1 MENSSSIIV
10 ERRAE
15 FHDLFGGEEFLEN
28 SVIEATQQL
37 WQVVGI
43 LYGEKA
49 ADRSFDHLVGACFP
63 RAVRDYGW
71 RQALEEEA
79 NGIYSD
85 TPAGTL
91 LHDLTAYADYGIFVG
106 LSRTVEERELII
118 GKQVEDGLALL
129 LLISSTLADAKTS
142 PVWRIVTKAH
152 ARWKIDLGLPV
163 DRDDLV
169 LLSGLAEQSVRNR
182 LSGKDREIHGTS
194 DHIEAD
200 EALKWLK
207 SQKKFVTS
215 LWRFQDDTG
224 AIDELE
230 TAVQQPIFVPVAH
243 DRTLFHPGL
252 NKGGAYFVGER
263 GSELKFTDFDEALR
277 ALQEMQTPAWRR
289 PSEKGRWTLV
299 RGIDWRRVDRDQLE
313 GETPLTII

>member
-1 MENSSSIIV
+1 MENSSSIIA
-10 ERRAE
+10 ERQAE

-37 WQVVGI
+37 WQVAGI

-49 ADRSFDHLVGACFP
+49 ADGAFDQLVGACFP
-63 RAVRDYGW
+63 HAVREYGW

-85 TPAGTL
+85 TQAGTL

-118 GKQVEDGLALL
+118 GKQVEDGLAVL
-129 LLISSTLADAKTS
+129 LLISSTFADAKTS

-152 ARWKIDLGLPV
+152 ARWRIDLGLPV

-194 DHIEAD
+194 DHVEAD

-207 SQKKFVTS
+207 NQKKFVSS
-215 LWRFQDDTG
+215 LWRYQDDAETL
-224 AIDELE
+224 DELE
-230 TAVQQPIFVPVAH
+230 HAIPQPVFVPVAQ

-252 NKGGAYFVGER
+252 RKDGVYIVGES
-263 GSELKFTDFDEALR
+263 GSEREFTEFEEALA
-277 ALQEMQTPAWRR
+277 ALQAMRIPAWRR
-289 PSEKGRWTLV
+289 PTEKGRWTLV
-299 RGIDWRRVDRDQLE
+299 RGIEWRRVDRDKLISDTALQR
-313 GETPLTII
+313 

>member
-1 MENSSSIIV
+1 MENSSSIIA

-49 ADRSFDHLVGACFP
+49 ADRAFDHLVGACFP
-63 RAVRDYGW
+63 HAVREYGW

-129 LLISSTLADAKTS
+129 LLIASTLEDAKTS

-163 DRDDLV
+163 NRDDLV
-169 LLSGLAEQSVRNR
+169 VLSGLAEQSVRNR

-194 DHIEAD
+194 DHVEAD

-207 SQKKFVTS
+207 NQKKFVRS
-215 LWRFQDDTG
+215 LWRYQDDSE
-224 AIDELE
+224 AIEKLE
-230 TAVQQPIFVPVAH
+230 TAVRQPVFVPVAH

-252 NKGGAYFVGER
+252 KKDGFYLVGDS
-263 GSELKFTDFDEALR
+263 GSEREFDDFDEALR
-277 ALQEMQTPAWRR
+277 ALQEMLIPAWRR
-289 PSEKGRWTLV
+289 PTEKGRWTQV
-299 RGIDWRRVDRDQLE
+299 RGIDWRRVDWDQL
-313 GETPLTII
+313 GGDTPLTII